1 MILSDFRCFSTQITS
16 QNPYA
21 EVFVGKPFVQT
32 VDIRNL
38 TEVEEAL
45 REITNTKVGNFSHKQ
60 LFQLTLLD
68 TSQDYDKL

>member
-1 MILSDFRCFSTQITS
+1 MSFAVFSTQITS

-32 VDIRNL
+32 VDINNL

-45 REITNTKVGNFSHKQ
+45 REIMNTKVVNLSQ

-68 TSQDYDKL
+68 TSQDDDKLQTS